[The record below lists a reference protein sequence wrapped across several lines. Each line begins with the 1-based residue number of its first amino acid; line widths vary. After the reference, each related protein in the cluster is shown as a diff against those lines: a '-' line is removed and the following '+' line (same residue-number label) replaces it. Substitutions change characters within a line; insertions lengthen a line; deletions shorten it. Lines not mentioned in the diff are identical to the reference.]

1 MALTCRDAFATC
13 GRSSFSYA
21 KKAARIGSRPQPTAR
36 GSKHS
41 WKSLEIGPHVFIWMT
56 EPLISLSFHQFPAN
70 PLAGIIFGRTN
81 LSLCA
86 SHADPFLALICLS
99 GCVLPEPPKSHEWA
113 CASSWYVEFHS
124 ALVLLHDVA
133 GSSRFSKHLIQ
144 KRMISAVLGG
154 QDSKLKAFVSI
165 WLSAMAACVCNHE
178 SAVLILSPSIIAA
191 CVVLHRFTVSCL
203 CDPCASKCYI
213 ETQRSN
219 VWVVLWKKYT
229 TQTKTG

>member
-1 MALTCRDAFATC
+1 MPLTCRDAFATC

-41 WKSLEIGPHVFIWMT
+41 WKSLEIGPHVFIWIT

-70 PLAGIIFGRTN
+70 PLAEIIFGRTN
-81 LSLCA
+81 LSLRA

-124 ALVLLHDVA
+124 ALYCCMMLQVLPASQSIWYRSEWFLQFWA
-133 GSSRFSKHLIQ
+133 AKIPSSRL
-144 KRMISAVLGG
+144 
-154 QDSKLKAFVSI
+154 
-165 WLSAMAACVCNHE
+165 
-178 SAVLILSPSIIAA
+178 LSPSG
-191 CVVLHRFTVSCL
+191 CL
-203 CDPCASKCYI
+203 PWRLVCAIMKVQC
-213 ETQRSN
+213 
-219 VWVVLWKKYT
+219 WF
-229 TQTKTG
+229 

>member
-1 MALTCRDAFATC
+1 MLFLGGGHLSFGVLNSFDICNNNLLYDSRYDSAMPLTCRDAFATC

-70 PLAGIIFGRTN
+70 PLAEIIFGRTN

-99 GCVLPEPPKSHEWA
+99 GCVLPNWKHGTAQNHPKVMNERVH
-113 CASSWYVEFHS
+113 
-124 ALVLLHDVA
+124 LHDTLNSIPPLYFCMMLQVLPA
-133 GSSRFSKHLIQ
+133 SQSIWYRSEWFLQFWAAKIPSSRL
-144 KRMISAVLGG
+144 
-154 QDSKLKAFVSI
+154 
-165 WLSAMAACVCNHE
+165 
-178 SAVLILSPSIIAA
+178 LSPSG
-191 CVVLHRFTVSCL
+191 CL
-203 CDPCASKCYI
+203 PWRLVCAIMKVQC
-213 ETQRSN
+213 
-219 VWVVLWKKYT
+219 WF
-229 TQTKTG
+229 